1 MLHRLFSTI
10 IAVICCMAAG
20 AQGTCVINGTI
31 ENDGKKIKSVT
42 LVRTNELG
50 QEIEVATAKVKK
62 GKYTFKRELAKDEPV
77 LLYTIKGL
85 SQDLEVFVEQGEV
98 TVNTPSAAKPW
109 ESNITGTPTNDV
121 YSGFKAILNNGYL
134 EAEKY
139 SDASLKSKEKVKTMS
154 QAIRYLIDHNASPM
168 TPLMIERW
176 LLHIL
181 TPAYADQMLKTIAF
195 PLHSHP
201 YYLSLRNKVLSGNLK
216 VGSEVPDIRLSLIG
230 GETKHLS
237 DFRGKYVVLSFW
249 TDGCEKSAAMI
260 EEVANLYDIVKENLE
275 QIVIVSVA
283 LENDMAAWKTA
294 VSSNG
299 MDRDGWLNACDGMG
313 ADSPAAKLLGVERAP
328 RIIIV
333 EPEGRVVTLDMDI
346 DELIIRIEQ
355 ILSGDLYY
363 LDQED

>member
-1 MLHRLFSTI
+1 
-10 IAVICCMAAG
+10 MAAS

-42 LVRTNELG
+42 LVRANELG

-77 LLYTIKGL
+77 LMYTIKGL

-109 ESNITGTPTNDV
+109 ESTVTGTPTNDT
-121 YSGFKAILNNGYL
+121 YTEFKGIIHSNG
-134 EAEKY
+134 
-139 SDASLKSKEKVKTMS
+139 SLLLDREGSHEDIKLLS
-154 QAIRYLIDHNASPM
+154 QTVRFLIDHNASPM

-176 LLHIL
+176 LLWQL
-181 TPAYADQMLKTIAF
+181 TPAYAEQMLKTVAL
-195 PLHSHP
+195 PLQNHP
-201 YYLSLRNKVLSGNLK
+201 YYLSLRNKVLAGNLK
-216 VGSEVPDIRLSLIG
+216 VGNEVPNIRLPLLN

-237 DFRGKYVVLSFW
+237 DFRGKYVVLNFW
-249 TDGCEKSAAMI
+249 ANGSDKSAAMI
-260 EEVANLYDIVKENLE
+260 EEVSNLYDIVKENQD

-283 LENDMAAWKTA
+283 IESDIAAWKA
-294 VSSNG
+294 ALSSNG
-299 MDRDGWLNACDGMG
+299 MERDGWLNACDGLG

>member
-1 MLHRLFSTI
+1 MLHRLFSTV
-10 IAVICCMAAG
+10 IAVVCCMAAS

-42 LVRTNELG
+42 LVRANELG

-77 LLYTIKGL
+77 LMYTIKGL

-109 ESNITGTPTNDV
+109 ESTVTGTPTNDT
-121 YSGFKAILNNGYL
+121 YTEFKGIIHSNG
-134 EAEKY
+134 
-139 SDASLKSKEKVKTMS
+139 SLLLDREGSHEDIKLLS
-154 QAIRYLIDHNASPM
+154 QTVRFLIDHNASPM

-176 LLHIL
+176 LLWQL
-181 TPAYADQMLKTIAF
+181 TPAYAEQMLKTVAL
-195 PLHSHP
+195 PLQNHP
-201 YYLSLRNKVLSGNLK
+201 YYLSLRNKVLAGNLK
-216 VGSEVPDIRLSLIG
+216 VGNEVPNIRLPLLN

-237 DFRGKYVVLSFW
+237 DFRGKYVVLNFW
-249 TDGCEKSAAMI
+249 ANGSDKSAAMI
-260 EEVANLYDIVKENLE
+260 EEVSNLYDIVKENQD

-283 LENDMAAWKTA
+283 IESDIAAWKA
-294 VSSNG
+294 ALSSNG
-299 MDRDGWLNACDGMG
+299 MERDGWLNACDGLG